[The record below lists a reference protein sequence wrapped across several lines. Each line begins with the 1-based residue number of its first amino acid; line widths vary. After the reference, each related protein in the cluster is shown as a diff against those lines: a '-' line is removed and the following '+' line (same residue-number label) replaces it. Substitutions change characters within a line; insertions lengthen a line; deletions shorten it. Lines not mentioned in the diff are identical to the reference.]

1 LSLGVAANGQ
11 GVAEGPVLKLCGIVV
26 LVLDGLVNI
35 RLPLGQFLED
45 LGDFLVFFVTDGVL
59 NLCNEGCVH
68 GLELIKRVL
77 LLGHFLGKGQ
87 GPGADMGE
95 CSLDVT
101 FFWIDVRLGEE
112 EGLKSRKKITMGLVV
127 AHSLVDE
134 GEVIRKAMEDVIFL
148 LLLLKEDLGTNTG
161 EEQRDFEGE
170 LLFVIEDVV
179 LL

>member
-1 LSLGVAANGQ
+1 MS
-11 GVAEGPVLKLCGIVV
+11 PI
-26 LVLDGLVNI
+26 LD
-35 RLPLGQFLED
+35 RCQAFDTE
-45 LGDFLVFFVTDGVL
+45 
-59 NLCNEGCVH
+59 
-68 GLELIKRVL
+68 
-77 LLGHFLGKGQ
+77 
-87 GPGADMGE
+87 A
-95 CSLDVT
+95 
-101 FFWIDVRLGEE
+101 